1 MAIQHVPRESNP
13 AVNALY
19 GAVATNTLMLPQQT
33 SLNTMTSM
41 SLVMVDN
48 AHIRK
53 IRFDLKGIKHG
64 GKYDMVKHEEK
75 ISPQQQFGSGC
86 KGLDA
91 WHR

>member
-1 MAIQHVPRESNP
+1 MAIQHVPREGDP
-13 AVNALY
+13 AVNALN

-33 SLNTMTSM
+33 SLNTMTPM

-64 GKYDMVKHEEK
+64 GKYNMVKHKEK

-86 KGLDA
+86 KGLVA

>member
-1 MAIQHVPRESNP
+1 MAIQHVPREGDP
-13 AVNALY
+13 AVNALN

-33 SLNTMTSM
+33 SLNTM

-64 GKYDMVKHEEK
+64 GKYNMVKHEEK